1 MLHVCLTK
9 SYVTRKSQTD
19 VYFWTDGVYTKVSDY
34 KAQAMKATILLA
46 VNLLVAPLVSPPEIA
61 EKKIKASKKKVMCWR
76 RDMFRNF
83 HNNIKL
89 NEQTCILDVPWGL

>member
-34 KAQAMKATILLA
+34 KAQAMKGTILLA

-61 EKKIKASKKKVMCWR
+61 EKIKTSKKKVMCWT
-76 RDMFRNF
+76 RDMFLNF
-83 HNNIKL
+83 HKNIKL
-89 NEQTCILDVPWGL
+89 HEHAY